1 MQLWKRALRAPYP
14 KGDHRVS
21 EFKILIADGAHAPP
35 VFESP
40 VLVVWQGGTFVS
52 HLWGETTEQVWEV
65 NGWRGKDVK
74 AAFYHQSFTFKQFP
88 K

>member
-1 MQLWKRALRAPYP
+1 M
-14 KGDHRVS
+14 
-21 EFKILIADGAHAPP
+21 
-35 VFESP
+35 
-40 VLVVWQGGTFVS
+40 LVVWQGGTFVS

-74 AAFYHQSFTFKQFP
+74 AAFYQQSFTFKQFP